1 MIQDDIL
8 VVGGGPAG
16 LAAAIEARLAG
27 LKVTVIEPHA
37 GVLDKAC
44 GEGLMPGA
52 LPLLARL
59 GINPTGSALQG
70 VRYQNGRQSVAHRF
84 SSGPGRGVRRTVLH
98 QALLERATEVGVK
111 FQHSALESVSQD
123 QDHVS
128 VICDDGQLLQSRY
141 LIGADGLHSKV
152 AREAGMTKSVKSK
165 KTKRFG
171 IRQHFAVAPWS
182 DLIEVFYTAN
192 AEVYIT
198 PVSDSEIGV
207 AVLGPKNTD
216 FLKTLNQIPELR
228 KRLEGAASTSQRSGA
243 GSFPQETTSRKRG
256 RILLVG
262 DASGYVDAITG
273 EGLRLGFAQAGLAV
287 KLIAEQNTHKYES
300 GWRKA
305 SRNFRVLTRGLTWFA
320 SSRLR
325 SLIVPLSVRF
335 PTLFGFVVERL
346 AR

>member
-1 MIQDDIL
+1 MTHDDIL

-27 LKVTVIEPHA
+27 LQVTVLEPHA

-52 LPLLARL
+52 LPLLKRL
-59 GINPTGSALQG
+59 GVDPTGAALRG
-70 VRYQNGRQSVAHRF
+70 VRYQNQRQSVEHKF
-84 SSGPGRGVRRTVLH
+84 STGSGRGVRRTVLH
-98 QALLERATEVGVK
+98 GALLKRANEVGVK
-111 FQHSALESVSQD
+111 FRQSALESVSQD
-123 QDHVS
+123 QDLVS
-128 VICDDGQLLQSRY
+128 VTCDDGQQLKASY

-152 AREAGMTKSVKSK
+152 AREAGMTKSARANKM
-165 KTKRFG
+165 KRFG
-171 IRQHFAVAPWS
+171 IRQHFAIPPWS
-182 DLIEVFYTAN
+182 DLIEVFYTEK
-192 AEVYIT
+192 AEVYVT
-198 PVSDSEIGV
+198 PVSETEIGV

-216 FLKTLNQIPELR
+216 YLNTLQQVPELKR
-228 KRLEGAASTSQRSGA
+228 RLEGAAPSSQRSGA
-243 GSFPQETTSRKRG
+243 GSFPQETTARKKG

-273 EGLRLGFAQAGLAV
+273 EGLRLGFAQANLAV
-287 KLIAEQNTHKYES
+287 RLIVDQRTNKYERA
-300 GWRKA
+300 WRRV
-305 SRNFRVLTRGLTWFA
+305 SRNFRILTRGLTLLA

-335 PTLFGFVVERL
+335 PALFGFVVERL